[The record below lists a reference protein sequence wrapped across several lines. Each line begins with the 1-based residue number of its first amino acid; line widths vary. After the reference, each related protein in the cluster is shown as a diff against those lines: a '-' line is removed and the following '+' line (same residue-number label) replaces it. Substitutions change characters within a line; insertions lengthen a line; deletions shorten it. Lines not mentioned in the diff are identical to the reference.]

1 MTNPL
6 TTGKTAESYLAVPKE
21 GKGPG
26 VLVLHAWWGFTPFF
40 KDLCNRLADEGFVAL
55 APDFYHGA
63 TASTIDKA
71 KNLRSKLKSTIVV
84 KETTGAVEYLRSHQ
98 SVSGNRIGVLGFS
111 LGGYWALGL
120 AGLKPDDIAA
130 VVVFYGTRMMNY
142 AKTRAAFL
150 GHFAED
156 DKWAS
161 VKRVHQL
168 EEKMRSAGKEVAFP
182 IYLGTKHWFFEEDRP
197 EAYNAEA
204 AEQAWQRSIE
214 FLRNKLT

>member
-1 MTNPL
+1 MRNPL
-6 TTGKTAESYLAVPKE
+6 TAGKTAGSCLVVPRE
-21 GKGPG
+21 GKCPG
-26 VLVLHAWWGFTPFF
+26 VLVLHSWWGPTPFF
-40 KDLCNRLADEGFVAL
+40 KNLCNQLADEGFVAL
-55 APDFYHGA
+55 APDLYHGA

-71 KNLRSKLKSTIVV
+71 KNLRSKLKNTIVV
-84 KETTGAVEYLRSHQ
+84 KEITAAVEHLRSHQ
-98 SVSGNRIGVLGFS
+98 GVSGNKIGVLGFS
-111 LGGYWALGL
+111 LGGCWALGL
-120 AGLKPDDIAA
+120 AGLKPDDVAA
-130 VVVFYGTRMMNY
+130 VVVFYGTRTMNC

-168 EEKMRSAGKEVAFP
+168 EEKMRSAGKEVTFH
-182 IYLGTKHWFFEEDRP
+182 IYPKTNHWFFEEDRP
-197 EAYNAEA
+197 EAYNPEA